1 MKKVYEIGGVEI
13 VRRLDNTNTRTLKFE
28 VSEDGVTYLTAGEM
42 DFGDDSNSA
51 GSKTVTSPASE
62 GVI

>member
-51 GSKTVTSPASE
+51 GSKL
-62 GVI
+62 